1 MRGRP
6 PAFRP
11 PPPRTPPEARPPTKC
26 ARCGIRLDVPCTNLV
41 CDGHGNERQGDV
53 CVYCAT
59 HARVNRPWRRQQASP
74 LASTLDDIGHGEE

>member
-1 MRGRP
+1 MGRP

-11 PPPRTPPEARPPTKC
+11 PPPRPPSEARPPTKC
-26 ARCGIRLDVPCTNLV
+26 TTCGILLDVPCTNPV

-59 HARVNRPWRRQQASP
+59 HARTTHPLVRQPPSP
-74 LASTLDDIGHGEE
+74 LASTLYDIGHGED